1 MTSSQGFMS
10 ESTNRMQKLVKR
22 QQGLSDTGIDLA
34 EIGKGLSE
42 GPESP
47 NSPSFNLSQ
56 SSDSED
62 LEKQAAQSVISGLS
76 SVSNFSLIS
85 SIKQKNIELK
95 LKCKE
100 KLQDLHITAKEFCV
114 RNRSNSKII
123 LPSDESV
130 DSTCHN
136 PKSPQDMKRSKS
148 DPCLSTVLS
157 ELSQIRKQ
165 LAQANQK
172 ICQSQHE
179 MERQNEENKILK
191 TQLGKIMSSNARVD
205 KLQTCDCTIL

>member
-1 MTSSQGFMS
+1 M
-10 ESTNRMQKLVKR
+10 E
-22 QQGLSDTGIDLA
+22 TGTVLNN
-34 EIGKGLSE
+34 ETMKTQNE

-62 LEKQAAQSVISGLS
+62 LEKQAAQSIKSGLS
-76 SVSNFSLIS
+76 SVSNLSLVS
-85 SIKQKNIELK
+85 SIKQKNFELK

-100 KLQDLHITAKEFCV
+100 KLQDLHLTTKEFCV

-123 LPSDESV
+123 LPSDESI
-130 DSTCHN
+130 DSTSHN
-136 PKSPQDMKRSKS
+136 QASPQDMKRSKS

-157 ELSQIRKQ
+157 ELSQLRKQ
-165 LAQANQK
+165 LDQANQK
-172 ICQSQHE
+172 ISQSQYE

-191 TQLGKIMSSNARVD
+191 TQLGKIMSGSNRVD
-205 KLQTCDCTIL
+205 KLQTCDCKII